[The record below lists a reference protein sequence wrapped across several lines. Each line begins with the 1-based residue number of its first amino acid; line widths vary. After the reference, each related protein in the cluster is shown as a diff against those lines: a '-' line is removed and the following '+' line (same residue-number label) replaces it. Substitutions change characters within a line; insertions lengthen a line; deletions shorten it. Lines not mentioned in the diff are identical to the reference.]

1 MFTQCDVCRA
11 HCSAA
16 CSSTRFLSLFIAKEY
31 SIVFLVHQWME
42 IRLSPLFGSYEYC
55 CYERLHMGFCVDVCF
70 LLFGEYIA
78 EFYGNST
85 SIHLRSC
92 QTVFRSSF
100 TVSLPPATH
109 ERSLFCTPLPV
120 LVIISLHSCHF
131 CVLTCCSFHFKI
143 LP

>member
-1 MFTQCDVCRA
+1 MWLALFTQCDVCRA

-92 QTVFRSSF
+92 QTVFRSLHYFSPTGNTRKIPLLHTLASTCHYFPSF
-100 TVSLPPATH
+100 LPLLCAHVLFFSL
-109 ERSLFCTPLPV
+109 
-120 LVIISLHSCHF
+120 
-131 CVLTCCSFHFKI
+131 
-143 LP
+143 